1 MKKQEKYRS
10 VKHNFKLVTSI
21 LSWTVFVLLLI
32 VAGLLVYYFIATK
45 VYASKGE
52 SYKPAFGLYTI
63 VSPSMEPNLKIYDVI
78 VNVNV
83 TDPDDIKV
91 GDVITF
97 VSTSAISK
105 GMTITHR
112 VIAIHDGPEG
122 REYQTKGDNNLSP
135 DNSPA
140 LYSNVL
146 GKVVLKIPQLGR
158 LQSFLAT
165 RGGWLVVVVIPAVL
179 IILSDILKLFR
190 LRGAQKNIE
199 EVDLLEKKRQEEE
212 QDAKKEIQK
221 QLIQKYK
228 PKRNSSETD
237 PLKKDFVIVEAE
249 DKKKDDTLNS
259 LPKLKKEPS
268 DSSIVLPQRRVRR
281 RRKKNTNHDTL

>member
-1 MKKQEKYRS
+1 MQIMKKQEKYRS
-10 VKHNFKLVTSI
+10 VKHNFKIVTSI

-45 VYASKGE
+45 IYANKGDN
-52 SYKPAFGLYTI
+52 YKPAFGLYTI

-83 TDPDDIKV
+83 NDPDDIQV

-112 VIAIHDGPEG
+112 VVAIQDGPEG

-165 RGGWLVVVVIPAVL
+165 RGGWLIVVVIPAVL
-179 IILSDILKLFR
+179 IILNDILKLFR
-190 LRGAQKNIE
+190 LKGAQKDIE
-199 EVDLLEKKRQEEE
+199 EVAILTKKKQQEEQEKKKAIE
-212 QDAKKEIQK
+212 DH
-221 QLIQKYK
+221 LIKTFK
-228 PKRNSSETD
+228 PKRSIYESD
-237 PLKKDFVIVEAE
+237 PLKKDSVIISVES
-249 DKKKDDTLNS
+249 KKDSNIEKD
-259 LPKLKKEPS
+259 LPKLKGEANCTPS
-268 DSSIVLPQRRVRR
+268 KTAKRTRK
-281 RRKKNTNHDTL
+281 RKKNTKNG